1 MQNNKS
7 LLIIIVV
14 LLVGIFGML
23 AYEANQPK
31 TTGEKIEDA
40 LNSAADDVG
49 DAVEEVGEDIQDAT
63 KQ

>member
-1 MQNNKS
+1 MQNNKT
-7 LLIIIVV
+7 LLVIIVI

-23 AYEANQPK
+23 VYESNKPR

-49 DAVEEVGEDIQDAT
+49 DAVEQVGEDIQDAS

>member
-23 AYEANQPK
+23 SYEDNQPK

>member
-1 MQNNKS
+1 MQNNKT
-7 LLIIIVV
+7 LLVIIVI
-14 LLVGIFGML
+14 LLVGIFGIL
-23 AYEANQPK
+23 VYQANQPK

-49 DAVEEVGEDIQDAT
+49 DAVEQVGEDIQDAA